1 MRLSLKNKFGL
12 MQSFAVF
19 ATLTFFGCAGG
30 DSKKD
35 DENIK
40 STEGTGSG
48 SSGEGDD
55 AKDEESGK
63 PASYYA
69 ASNRT
74 TMVNS
79 LSNNSLTSYTVSDGK
94 AEGLAAKFAGG
105 KDKKSL
111 ESKISAERLAR
122 KSVSQVMADAKKL
135 AELEMEKSAGRS
147 ISEDVKLE
155 VALAAIGSK
164 NYSLAEYYL
173 QDLTSSKDAKARAG
187 AYNALGVIALKDDR
201 VPEAVLYF
209 KEALKANGNYKPA
222 LLNLGFVALKGG
234 DTAVAKKA
242 LDSMQSDWF
251 VQYGMIT
258 VARLEGNES
267 KASEACDRVLKQE
280 AGHKPALFNCALLE
294 YQNKK
299 NLDKAKDLVGK
310 ASKAKGGESGW
321 DSRVND
327 LSNRIDFDLAEG
339 KSKDAKEKAKKAS
352 TGAGGK

>member
-1 MRLSLKNKFGL
+1 MLLSIKVNTVLKHVIAAL
-12 MQSFAVF
+12 AAV
-19 ATLTFFGCAGG
+19 AFFGCAGG

-35 DENIK
+35 DDGLK
-40 STEGTGSG
+40 SSGGGGGSG
-48 SSGEGDD
+48 GSSNSKEDD
-55 AKDEESGK
+55 NGK

-69 ASNRT
+69 SSNRT
-74 TMVNS
+74 TMINS
-79 LSNNSLTSYTVSDGK
+79 LSNNSLTSHTVSDNK
-94 AEGLAAKFAGG
+94 AEGYVSKLAGG

-111 ESKISAERLAR
+111 EGKISAERLAR
-122 KSVSQVMADAKKL
+122 KSISQVMSDAKKL
-135 AELEMEKSAGRS
+135 AELEMEKGAGRT
-147 ISEDVKLE
+147 ISDDVKLE

-173 QDLTSSKDAKARAG
+173 QDLTSSKDSKARAG

-209 KEALKANGNYKPA
+209 KEALKANGSYKPA

-234 DTAVAKKA
+234 DTSVAKRA

-267 KASEACDRVLKQE
+267 KAGEGCDRVLKQE
-280 AGHKPALFNCALLE
+280 GGHKAALFNCALLE

-299 NLDKAKDLVGK
+299 NYGKAKDLVGK

-321 DSRVND
+321 DSRIND
-327 LSNRIDFDLAEG
+327 LSNKIDFDIAEE
-339 KSKDAKEKAKKAS
+339 KSKDAKEKAKKS
-352 TGAGGK
+352 SGGGK